1 MDIKQLRY
9 FVTASECLNYAHAAA
24 IHYTTR
30 HSITH
35 AIKSLEEEFRR
46 KLFVIEGNRP
56 RLTPEGELF
65 AKKAK
70 RVVSEF
76 DQMIRDFS
84 VAADDYRNQTRVSI
98 DSCLLPRGAKARGP
112 LDDDIASRAFIEDSD
127 PGASG
132 IPQLLVRY
140 MQWLTTRIL
149 PDRRALIIAPSACR
163 KALPLS
169 SSRSMRLVSPIRLI
183 SPIKPERLR
192 GLQFDMALLLDAHRY
207 RRLSGFAS
215 RGDDFYLYGLDR
227 FSDLLRFIIPM
238 LPAHRDGI
246 LIIHG
251 RPSRR
256 VTGFQS
262 IRRLTLANLASYTF
276 LGHNAREDNKIP
288 LSIPP
293 VRLIRPIGLIGTP
306 PHPLLKTLKTL
317 NPLPALIPAAP
328 PIPTFAKVA

>member
-1 MDIKQLRY
+1 MPILAAVKPRPARIPLVLPNYTHGFSRWVKTPLSPRHKAIIRHIERARQ
-9 FVTASECLNYAHAAA
+9 TA
-24 IHYTTR
+24 
-30 HSITH
+30 
-35 AIKSLEEEFRR
+35 
-46 KLFVIEGNRP
+46 
-56 RLTPEGELF
+56 TP
-65 AKKAK
+65 
-70 RVVSEF
+70 
-76 DQMIRDFS
+76 FS
-84 VAADDYRNQTRVSI
+84 PVRI
-98 DSCLLPRGAKARGP
+98 
-112 LDDDIASRAFIEDSD
+112 IIEDSD

-262 IRRLTLANLASYTF
+262 IRRLTLANLASYTL

-293 VRLIRPIGLIGTP
+293 VRLIRPIGLIGTA